1 MPSRVRLTDA
11 DIRQHT
17 ARKRPAPVVGPS
29 WPPKR
34 PQIASPIDLAAM
46 GAQPDAERASGYES
60 IIALSVPM
68 VPPEVPF
75 EEGAVEGAAEGASA
89 LPPTEEVRAEAREP
103 KGPAMAA
110 VVASGGTQSSSSFPS
125 LFDFRAWAVGRG
137 KAPMAS
143 GDDTSLE
150 NLAKAE
156 ENLSSTQT
164 DAGILK
170 AEVESAREALDRAVK
185 DFHGSEEYREDL
197 LESGFASYRVG
208 YENALETI
216 QSLHSELDLS
226 GIVPPGSE
234 DQAAEEEADPPPTER
249 VIEDEAPPTPVALSL
264 LLFPPSP
271 SLLVAYSFSNRTDQE
286 ALLSFKSLI
295 INDPSNT
302 LSSWN
307 DSSSV
312 CQWPGVFCN
321 HHGGV
326 SALDLGGLGLT
337 GSISPHIGNLSTL
350 RFLCLQDN
358 HFTGTLP
365 DQLGNLLH
373 LQVLNVSSNFIGG
386 AIPSNMSKSSNLITL
401 DLSANNISGG
411 IPAELGLLSKIQ
423 VLKLGSNQL
432 TEGIPSSMGN
442 LSSLTTLDLGTNMLS
457 GSIPTELGRLR
468 NLKQLQISVN
478 NLTGTVPPSLYNV
491 SSLETFALAANN
503 LYGEIPSDVGLR
515 LPTLKVFHCCFN
527 EFTGPYP
534 PTLHNITKLQSIRLS
549 HNFFAGSVP
558 PGLSTLHDLTM
569 YNIGFNRIV
578 SSGSNGLDFITSLT
592 NSTKLRYLAIDE
604 NLLEGVLPES
614 VGNLSNTL
622 SKFYM
627 GGNRIYGSIPASIAQ
642 LTNLTLLNMSHNS
655 IFGEIPLEIGQLK
668 QLQMLGLARNSFS
681 GEIPAALG
689 NLTMLTELELY
700 GNKLEGSIPAIFSQF
715 QRLLTLDL
723 SNNNLKGSI
732 PRELFAL
739 TSLSS
744 LLNLSRNSLTG
755 PLPED
760 IGRLENLAA
769 LDLSNNFL
777 SGYISNSIGNCR
789 SLETLS
795 MSNNSFSGLIPNTL
809 GNLKGLQSLDLSSN
823 QLSGSIPESLG
834 KLRVLQYLN
843 LSFNDLE
850 GEVPKDG
857 IFRNLSN
864 VHLEGNARLCTSYL
878 CPRSSHRSISVVLL
892 VIIVASVVSALCFL
906 CLLYFVRREINT
918 KVLPTADSIKGQH
931 RMILQETARQ
941 QGSRYSKRIYRLL
954 KQRLKLSPNYF
965 LAILNFWPV
974 DVEPAMKILEN
985 LWKYCKLR
993 AMFLPKDSC
1002 VMLLPNFPTNSDKE
1016 LISNFS
1022 N

>member
-1 MPSRVRLTDA
+1 MCRGDGGSPSRAGQSGPRWRVLENTDGVVA
-11 DIRQHT
+11 QIGPGQISSSPPSSIVF
-17 ARKRPAPVVGPS
+17 RPRGAPCGVVYGLVDSALVLPDEYRTNSLCGGSQIKIQCFSDLWLHKKGRRGQMSHVDDRPYLLGVGLDSTLRNEEHEELSRSYPEGNYASIYKEHGKELGNGGWPKMGMDNFDLLHSAKSHHHLPS
-29 WPPKR
+29 IVHR
-34 PQIASPIDLAAM
+34 YASFLL
-46 GAQPDAERASGYES
+46 R
-60 IIALSVPM
+60 
-68 VPPEVPF
+68 VPF
-75 EEGAVEGAAEGASA
+75 S
-89 LPPTEEVRAEAREP
+89 
-103 KGPAMAA
+103 
-110 VVASGGTQSSSSFPS
+110 
-125 LFDFRAWAVGRG
+125 
-137 KAPMAS
+137 KAY
-143 GDDTSLE
+143 
-150 NLAKAE
+150 
-156 ENLSSTQT
+156 
-164 DAGILK
+164 GILPW
-170 AEVESAREALDRAVK
+170 ALCSC
-185 DFHGSEEYREDL
+185 SE
-197 LESGFASYRVG
+197 FASIPSISFSTG
-208 YENALETI
+208 
-216 QSLHSELDLS
+216 
-226 GIVPPGSE
+226 GI
-234 DQAAEEEADPPPTER
+234 
-249 VIEDEAPPTPVALSL
+249 L
-264 LLFPPSP
+264 
-271 SLLVAYSFSNRTDQE
+271 FSNRTDQE

-931 RMILQETARQ
+931 RMVSYEELHHATEDFDTVL
-941 QGSRYSKRIYRLL
+941 YDLVKRVR
-954 KQRLKLSPNYF
+954 
-965 LAILNFWPV
+965 V
-974 DVEPAMKILEN
+974 
-985 LWKYCKLR
+985 
-993 AMFLPKDSC
+993 
-1002 VMLLPNFPTNSDKE
+1002 
-1016 LISNFS
+1016 
-1022 N
+1022 